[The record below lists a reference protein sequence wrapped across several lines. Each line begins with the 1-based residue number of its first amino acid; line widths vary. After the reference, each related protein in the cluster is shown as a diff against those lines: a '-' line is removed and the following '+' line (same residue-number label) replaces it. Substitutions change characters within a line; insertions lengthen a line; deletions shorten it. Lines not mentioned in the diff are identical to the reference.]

1 MIIEH
6 LLDDNNLTNTEK
18 SIAQF
23 LLNKDQKINNLTSS
37 ELGKQSYTS
46 QAAVTRLYKKLGF
59 NNFRE
64 FLSTL
69 ILERNDYLKYN
80 DLPTEHPEQ
89 YFTSLEDTEKVI
101 ASLYE
106 KAMIQTNR
114 LLDKNVVNRVCN
126 RILSASFIDIYGIG
140 LSDTIAKEMCFK
152 LQSLGLPCSYQN
164 GINIKYIDNIVRNQ
178 KITRVPKTQTYYK
191 GVINLRGE
199 IIPVMSIR
207 LKLGLEDD
215 EFTDKTRI
223 IIVKIEGAT
232 IGVIVD
238 QVREVVTLD
247 DDNTEKITRTS
258 RDDAASGYISSI
270 GKSKGELISLLDIV
284 GLIVEN

>member
-1 MIIEH
+1 MEQVKAI
-6 LLDDNNLTNTEK
+6 TTE
-18 SIAQF
+18 QE
-23 LLNKDQKINNLTSS
+23 T
-37 ELGKQSYTS
+37 ET
-46 QAAVTRLYKKLGF
+46 AVQYIVVRIG
-59 NNFRE
+59 N
-64 FLSTL
+64 
-69 ILERNDYLKYN
+69 
-80 DLPTEHPEQ
+80 EQ
-89 YFTSLEDTEKVI
+89 Y
-101 ASLYE
+101 
-106 KAMIQTNR
+106 
-114 LLDKNVVNRVCN
+114 
-126 RILSASFIDIYGIG
+126 
-140 LSDTIAKEMCFK
+140 
-152 LQSLGLPCSYQN
+152 

-232 IGVIVD
+232 IGVFVD

>member
-1 MIIEH
+1 MEQVKAI
-6 LLDDNNLTNTEK
+6 TTEQG
-18 SIAQF
+18 AE
-23 LLNKDQKINNLTSS
+23 T
-37 ELGKQSYTS
+37 
-46 QAAVTRLYKKLGF
+46 AVQYIVVRIG
-59 NNFRE
+59 N
-64 FLSTL
+64 
-69 ILERNDYLKYN
+69 
-80 DLPTEHPEQ
+80 EQ
-89 YFTSLEDTEKVI
+89 Y
-101 ASLYE
+101 
-106 KAMIQTNR
+106 
-114 LLDKNVVNRVCN
+114 
-126 RILSASFIDIYGIG
+126 
-140 LSDTIAKEMCFK
+140 
-152 LQSLGLPCSYQN
+152 

>member
-1 MIIEH
+1 MEQVKAI
-6 LLDDNNLTNTEK
+6 TTE
-18 SIAQF
+18 QE
-23 LLNKDQKINNLTSS
+23 T
-37 ELGKQSYTS
+37 ET
-46 QAAVTRLYKKLGF
+46 AVQYIVVRIG
-59 NNFRE
+59 N
-64 FLSTL
+64 
-69 ILERNDYLKYN
+69 
-80 DLPTEHPEQ
+80 EQ
-89 YFTSLEDTEKVI
+89 Y
-101 ASLYE
+101 
-106 KAMIQTNR
+106 
-114 LLDKNVVNRVCN
+114 
-126 RILSASFIDIYGIG
+126 
-140 LSDTIAKEMCFK
+140 
-152 LQSLGLPCSYQN
+152 

-247 DDNTEKITRTS
+247 YDNTEKITRTS

>member
-1 MIIEH
+1 MEQEKAI
-6 LLDDNNLTNTEK
+6 TTE
-18 SIAQF
+18 QE
-23 LLNKDQKINNLTSS
+23 T
-37 ELGKQSYTS
+37 ET
-46 QAAVTRLYKKLGF
+46 AVQYIVVRIG
-59 NNFRE
+59 N
-64 FLSTL
+64 
-69 ILERNDYLKYN
+69 
-80 DLPTEHPEQ
+80 EQ
-89 YFTSLEDTEKVI
+89 Y
-101 ASLYE
+101 
-106 KAMIQTNR
+106 
-114 LLDKNVVNRVCN
+114 
-126 RILSASFIDIYGIG
+126 
-140 LSDTIAKEMCFK
+140 
-152 LQSLGLPCSYQN
+152 

>member
-1 MIIEH
+1 MEQVKAI
-6 LLDDNNLTNTEK
+6 TTEQE
-18 SIAQF
+18 AE
-23 LLNKDQKINNLTSS
+23 T
-37 ELGKQSYTS
+37 
-46 QAAVTRLYKKLGF
+46 AVQYIVVRIG
-59 NNFRE
+59 N
-64 FLSTL
+64 
-69 ILERNDYLKYN
+69 
-80 DLPTEHPEQ
+80 EQ
-89 YFTSLEDTEKVI
+89 Y
-101 ASLYE
+101 
-106 KAMIQTNR
+106 
-114 LLDKNVVNRVCN
+114 
-126 RILSASFIDIYGIG
+126 
-140 LSDTIAKEMCFK
+140 
-152 LQSLGLPCSYQN
+152 

-270 GKSKGELISLLDIV
+270 GKSKGEFFIRYCRSDRRELKKAV
-284 GLIVEN
+284 GIWQK

>member
-1 MIIEH
+1 MEQVKAI
-6 LLDDNNLTNTEK
+6 
-18 SIAQF
+18 
-23 LLNKDQKINNLTSS
+23 TS
-37 ELGKQSYTS
+37 EQEAET
-46 QAAVTRLYKKLGF
+46 AVQYIVVRIG
-59 NNFRE
+59 N
-64 FLSTL
+64 
-69 ILERNDYLKYN
+69 
-80 DLPTEHPEQ
+80 EQ
-89 YFTSLEDTEKVI
+89 Y
-101 ASLYE
+101 
-106 KAMIQTNR
+106 
-114 LLDKNVVNRVCN
+114 
-126 RILSASFIDIYGIG
+126 
-140 LSDTIAKEMCFK
+140 
-152 LQSLGLPCSYQN
+152 

>member
-1 MIIEH
+1 MEQVKAI
-6 LLDDNNLTNTEK
+6 TTEQE
-18 SIAQF
+18 AE
-23 LLNKDQKINNLTSS
+23 T
-37 ELGKQSYTS
+37 
-46 QAAVTRLYKKLGF
+46 AVQYIVVRIG
-59 NNFRE
+59 N
-64 FLSTL
+64 
-69 ILERNDYLKYN
+69 
-80 DLPTEHPEQ
+80 EQ
-89 YFTSLEDTEKVI
+89 Y
-101 ASLYE
+101 
-106 KAMIQTNR
+106 
-114 LLDKNVVNRVCN
+114 
-126 RILSASFIDIYGIG
+126 
-140 LSDTIAKEMCFK
+140 
-152 LQSLGLPCSYQN
+152 

-223 IIVKIEGAT
+223 IIVKIEAAT

>member
-1 MIIEH
+1 MEQVKAI
-6 LLDDNNLTNTEK
+6 TTE
-18 SIAQF
+18 QE
-23 LLNKDQKINNLTSS
+23 T
-37 ELGKQSYTS
+37 ET
-46 QAAVTRLYKKLGF
+46 AVQYIVVRIG
-59 NNFRE
+59 N
-64 FLSTL
+64 
-69 ILERNDYLKYN
+69 
-80 DLPTEHPEQ
+80 EQ
-89 YFTSLEDTEKVI
+89 Y
-101 ASLYE
+101 
-106 KAMIQTNR
+106 
-114 LLDKNVVNRVCN
+114 
-126 RILSASFIDIYGIG
+126 
-140 LSDTIAKEMCFK
+140 
-152 LQSLGLPCSYQN
+152 
-164 GINIKYIDNIVRNQ
+164 GINIKYIDNIVRSQ

>member
-1 MIIEH
+1 MEQVKAI
-6 LLDDNNLTNTEK
+6 TTE
-18 SIAQF
+18 QE
-23 LLNKDQKINNLTSS
+23 T
-37 ELGKQSYTS
+37 ET
-46 QAAVTRLYKKLGF
+46 AVQYIVVRIG
-59 NNFRE
+59 N
-64 FLSTL
+64 
-69 ILERNDYLKYN
+69 
-80 DLPTEHPEQ
+80 EQ
-89 YFTSLEDTEKVI
+89 Y
-101 ASLYE
+101 
-106 KAMIQTNR
+106 
-114 LLDKNVVNRVCN
+114 
-126 RILSASFIDIYGIG
+126 
-140 LSDTIAKEMCFK
+140 
-152 LQSLGLPCSYQN
+152 
-164 GINIKYIDNIVRNQ
+164 GINIKYIDNIFRNQ

>member
-1 MIIEH
+1 MEQVKAI
-6 LLDDNNLTNTEK
+6 TTEQE
-18 SIAQF
+18 AE
-23 LLNKDQKINNLTSS
+23 T
-37 ELGKQSYTS
+37 
-46 QAAVTRLYKKLGF
+46 AVQYIVVRIG
-59 NNFRE
+59 N
-64 FLSTL
+64 
-69 ILERNDYLKYN
+69 
-80 DLPTEHPEQ
+80 EQ
-89 YFTSLEDTEKVI
+89 Y
-101 ASLYE
+101 
-106 KAMIQTNR
+106 
-114 LLDKNVVNRVCN
+114 
-126 RILSASFIDIYGIG
+126 
-140 LSDTIAKEMCFK
+140 
-152 LQSLGLPCSYQN
+152 

-215 EFTDKTRI
+215 DFTDKTRI

>member
-1 MIIEH
+1 MEQVKAI
-6 LLDDNNLTNTEK
+6 TTE
-18 SIAQF
+18 QE
-23 LLNKDQKINNLTSS
+23 T
-37 ELGKQSYTS
+37 ET
-46 QAAVTRLYKKLGF
+46 AVQYIVVRIG
-59 NNFRE
+59 N
-64 FLSTL
+64 
-69 ILERNDYLKYN
+69 
-80 DLPTEHPEQ
+80 EQ
-89 YFTSLEDTEKVI
+89 Y
-101 ASLYE
+101 
-106 KAMIQTNR
+106 
-114 LLDKNVVNRVCN
+114 
-126 RILSASFIDIYGIG
+126 
-140 LSDTIAKEMCFK
+140 
-152 LQSLGLPCSYQN
+152 

-238 QVREVVTLD
+238 QVREFVTLD

>member
-1 MIIEH
+1 MEQVKAI
-6 LLDDNNLTNTEK
+6 TTE
-18 SIAQF
+18 QE
-23 LLNKDQKINNLTSS
+23 T
-37 ELGKQSYTS
+37 ET
-46 QAAVTRLYKKLGF
+46 AVQYIVVRIG
-59 NNFRE
+59 N
-64 FLSTL
+64 
-69 ILERNDYLKYN
+69 
-80 DLPTEHPEQ
+80 EQ
-89 YFTSLEDTEKVI
+89 Y
-101 ASLYE
+101 
-106 KAMIQTNR
+106 
-114 LLDKNVVNRVCN
+114 
-126 RILSASFIDIYGIG
+126 
-140 LSDTIAKEMCFK
+140 
-152 LQSLGLPCSYQN
+152 

-178 KITRVPKTQTYYK
+178 KFTRVPKTQTYYK

>member
-1 MIIEH
+1 MEQVKAI
-6 LLDDNNLTNTEK
+6 TTEQE
-18 SIAQF
+18 AE
-23 LLNKDQKINNLTSS
+23 T
-37 ELGKQSYTS
+37 
-46 QAAVTRLYKKLGF
+46 AVQYIVVRIG
-59 NNFRE
+59 N
-64 FLSTL
+64 
-69 ILERNDYLKYN
+69 
-80 DLPTEHPEQ
+80 EQ
-89 YFTSLEDTEKVI
+89 Y
-101 ASLYE
+101 
-106 KAMIQTNR
+106 
-114 LLDKNVVNRVCN
+114 
-126 RILSASFIDIYGIG
+126 
-140 LSDTIAKEMCFK
+140 
-152 LQSLGLPCSYQN
+152 

-232 IGVIVD
+232 IGVVVD

>member
-1 MIIEH
+1 MEQVKAI
-6 LLDDNNLTNTEK
+6 TTE
-18 SIAQF
+18 QE
-23 LLNKDQKINNLTSS
+23 T
-37 ELGKQSYTS
+37 ET
-46 QAAVTRLYKKLGF
+46 AVQYIVVRIG
-59 NNFRE
+59 N
-64 FLSTL
+64 
-69 ILERNDYLKYN
+69 
-80 DLPTEHPEQ
+80 EQ
-89 YFTSLEDTEKVI
+89 Y
-101 ASLYE
+101 
-106 KAMIQTNR
+106 
-114 LLDKNVVNRVCN
+114 
-126 RILSASFIDIYGIG
+126 
-140 LSDTIAKEMCFK
+140 
-152 LQSLGLPCSYQN
+152 
-164 GINIKYIDNIVRNQ
+164 GINIKYLDNLVRNQ
-178 KITRVPKTQTYYK
+178 KINRVPKTQPYYK
-191 GVINLRGE
+191 SVTNLRGE

>member
-1 MIIEH
+1 MEQVKAI
-6 LLDDNNLTNTEK
+6 TTEQE
-18 SIAQF
+18 AE
-23 LLNKDQKINNLTSS
+23 T
-37 ELGKQSYTS
+37 
-46 QAAVTRLYKKLGF
+46 AVQYIVVRIG
-59 NNFRE
+59 N
-64 FLSTL
+64 
-69 ILERNDYLKYN
+69 
-80 DLPTEHPEQ
+80 EQ
-89 YFTSLEDTEKVI
+89 Y
-101 ASLYE
+101 
-106 KAMIQTNR
+106 
-114 LLDKNVVNRVCN
+114 
-126 RILSASFIDIYGIG
+126 
-140 LSDTIAKEMCFK
+140 
-152 LQSLGLPCSYQN
+152 

-258 RDDAASGYISSI
+258 RDDAASGYIRSI

>member
-1 MIIEH
+1 MEQVKAI
-6 LLDDNNLTNTEK
+6 TTEQE
-18 SIAQF
+18 AE
-23 LLNKDQKINNLTSS
+23 T
-37 ELGKQSYTS
+37 
-46 QAAVTRLYKKLGF
+46 AVQYIVVRIG
-59 NNFRE
+59 N
-64 FLSTL
+64 
-69 ILERNDYLKYN
+69 
-80 DLPTEHPEQ
+80 EQ
-89 YFTSLEDTEKVI
+89 Y
-101 ASLYE
+101 
-106 KAMIQTNR
+106 
-114 LLDKNVVNRVCN
+114 
-126 RILSASFIDIYGIG
+126 
-140 LSDTIAKEMCFK
+140 
-152 LQSLGLPCSYQN
+152 

-270 GKSKGELISLLDIV
+270 GKSEGELISLLDIV

>member
-1 MIIEH
+1 MEQVKAI
-6 LLDDNNLTNTEK
+6 TTEQE
-18 SIAQF
+18 AE
-23 LLNKDQKINNLTSS
+23 T
-37 ELGKQSYTS
+37 
-46 QAAVTRLYKKLGF
+46 AVQYIVVRIG
-59 NNFRE
+59 N
-64 FLSTL
+64 
-69 ILERNDYLKYN
+69 
-80 DLPTEHPEQ
+80 EQ
-89 YFTSLEDTEKVI
+89 Y
-101 ASLYE
+101 
-106 KAMIQTNR
+106 
-114 LLDKNVVNRVCN
+114 
-126 RILSASFIDIYGIG
+126 
-140 LSDTIAKEMCFK
+140 
-152 LQSLGLPCSYQN
+152 

-247 DDNTEKITRTS
+247 DDLSLIHISEPTRRS
-258 RDDAASGYISSI
+258 
-270 GKSKGELISLLDIV
+270 
-284 GLIVEN
+284 

>member
-1 MIIEH
+1 MEQVKAI
-6 LLDDNNLTNTEK
+6 TTE
-18 SIAQF
+18 QE
-23 LLNKDQKINNLTSS
+23 T
-37 ELGKQSYTS
+37 ET
-46 QAAVTRLYKKLGF
+46 AVQYIVVRIG
-59 NNFRE
+59 N
-64 FLSTL
+64 
-69 ILERNDYLKYN
+69 
-80 DLPTEHPEQ
+80 EQ
-89 YFTSLEDTEKVI
+89 Y
-101 ASLYE
+101 
-106 KAMIQTNR
+106 
-114 LLDKNVVNRVCN
+114 
-126 RILSASFIDIYGIG
+126 
-140 LSDTIAKEMCFK
+140 
-152 LQSLGLPCSYQN
+152 

-270 GKSKGELISLLDIV
+270 GKSKGELISLLDIL

>member
-1 MIIEH
+1 MEQVKAI
-6 LLDDNNLTNTEK
+6 TTEQETET
-18 SIAQF
+18 AVQ
-23 LLNKDQKINNLTSS
+23 
-37 ELGKQSYTS
+37 YT
-46 QAAVTRLYKKLGF
+46 VVRIG
-59 NNFRE
+59 N
-64 FLSTL
+64 
-69 ILERNDYLKYN
+69 
-80 DLPTEHPEQ
+80 EQ
-89 YFTSLEDTEKVI
+89 Y
-101 ASLYE
+101 
-106 KAMIQTNR
+106 
-114 LLDKNVVNRVCN
+114 
-126 RILSASFIDIYGIG
+126 
-140 LSDTIAKEMCFK
+140 
-152 LQSLGLPCSYQN
+152 

>member
-1 MIIEH
+1 MGINMEQVKAI
-6 LLDDNNLTNTEK
+6 TTE
-18 SIAQF
+18 QE
-23 LLNKDQKINNLTSS
+23 T
-37 ELGKQSYTS
+37 ET
-46 QAAVTRLYKKLGF
+46 AVQYIVVRIG
-59 NNFRE
+59 N
-64 FLSTL
+64 
-69 ILERNDYLKYN
+69 
-80 DLPTEHPEQ
+80 EQ
-89 YFTSLEDTEKVI
+89 Y
-101 ASLYE
+101 
-106 KAMIQTNR
+106 
-114 LLDKNVVNRVCN
+114 
-126 RILSASFIDIYGIG
+126 
-140 LSDTIAKEMCFK
+140 
-152 LQSLGLPCSYQN
+152 
-164 GINIKYIDNIVRNQ
+164 GINIKYIDNIVINQ

>member
-1 MIIEH
+1 MQI
-6 LLDDNNLTNTEK
+6 
-18 SIAQF
+18 
-23 LLNKDQKINNLTSS
+23 
-37 ELGKQSYTS
+37 
-46 QAAVTRLYKKLGF
+46 RLYRGRGYRKDG
-59 NNFRE
+59 
-64 FLSTL
+64 
-69 ILERNDYLKYN
+69 YKYGTAVQYIVVRIGN
-80 DLPTEHPEQ
+80 EQ
-89 YFTSLEDTEKVI
+89 Y
-101 ASLYE
+101 
-106 KAMIQTNR
+106 
-114 LLDKNVVNRVCN
+114 
-126 RILSASFIDIYGIG
+126 
-140 LSDTIAKEMCFK
+140 
-152 LQSLGLPCSYQN
+152 